1 MLDMSRKLDFFILG
15 FVILLGLP
23 VMAQQQVG
31 HTEYI
36 LTTSPSSLASLDHR
50 HGLNFSSTVW
60 HNSSY
65 GYAVYVVTDPS
76 SRNSAQLQSE
86 LNSDSA
92 TISFEA
98 NQVVQLPELSGT
110 TSAVLAQSTDSILD
124 SLPDRTL
131 VTFGGATVPSNYV
144 QQPATTIIHWQDAL
158 QRSGLTGAGTVAVI
172 DTGVDPDHPALTR
185 VLVPGFDFTR
195 NQNGASELADLNP
208 NVAASLSQSTDS
220 ILDSKRVF
228 QLSSS
233 TLGILTQSTD
243 SILDGT
249 PSAFGHGTMTAG
261 LVHLIAPS
269 TKIMPLKAFNI
280 DGTSNMANIVNA
292 IYYAV
297 DHGAN
302 IISMSFEMIES
313 SPGLQGALDY
323 ATDHGVI
330 AIAAAGNDGRQT
342 AVYPAA
348 EEGVIG
354 IGSTNNSDQRSI
366 FSNFGSPDVVFA
378 APGEGVISTYPA
390 NHYAAG
396 WGTSF
401 SAPIVA
407 GAAALVFQ
415 NHPNNLQCSVMQ
427 ALAHAVQVPQ
437 MGFGRIDLYQALTAR
452 GPIPGFSD
460 PSCESGRQDGGRRR
474 PD

>member
-1 MLDMSRKLDFFILG
+1 MSKTYCLFVLG

-23 VMAQQQVG
+23 AMAQKQVG
-31 HTEYI
+31 QAEYI
-36 LTTSPSSLASLDHR
+36 LTTSPSSVDSLDHR
-50 HGLNFSSTVW
+50 HGLNFKSTVW
-60 HNSSY
+60 HNSNY
-65 GYAVYVVTDPS
+65 GYGVYVVTDPS
-76 SRNSAQLQSE
+76 SRDSVQLQSE
-86 LNSDSA
+86 LKSDPA
-92 TISFEA
+92 TMAFEL

-110 TSAVLAQSTDSILD
+110 TSAALAQSTDSILD
-124 SLPDRTL
+124 SLPGRTL
-131 VTFGGATVPSNYV
+131 VTFSGATVPSNYV
-144 QQPATTIIHWQDAL
+144 QQPATTIIRWQEAL

-172 DTGVDPDHPALTR
+172 DTGVDSNHPALTR

-195 NQNGASELADLNP
+195 NQNGASELADLDP
-208 NVAASLSQSTDS
+208 SVAASLSQSTDS
-220 ILDSKRVF
+220 ILDSNNVF

-233 TLGILTQSTD
+233 TLAILTQSTD

-249 PSAFGHGTMTAG
+249 PAAFGHGTMTAG

-280 DGTSNMANIVNA
+280 NGTSDTANIVRA

-302 IISMSFEMIES
+302 IINMSFEIAES

-323 ATDHGVI
+323 ATDHGVV
-330 AIAAAGNDGRQT
+330 AIAAAGNDGQQT
-342 AVYPAA
+342 TVFPAGS
-348 EEGVIG
+348 EGVIG
-354 IGSTNNSDQRSI
+354 IGSTTNNDQKST
-366 FSNFGSPDVVFA
+366 FSNYGSPDVNFA
-378 APGEGVISTYPA
+378 APGEGVISTYPG

-407 GAAALVFQ
+407 GAAALVLQ
-415 NHPNNLQCSVMQ
+415 NHPTNLQCAVMK
-427 ALAHAVQVPQ
+427 ALTHAVQVPL
-437 MGFGRIDLYQALTAR
+437 MGYGRIDLYQALTAR
-452 GPIPGFSD
+452 DTIPGFTD
-460 PSCESGRQDGGRRR
+460 PSCEAGREDGGHRR

>member
-1 MLDMSRKLDFFILG
+1 
-15 FVILLGLP
+15 
-23 VMAQQQVG
+23 
-31 HTEYI
+31 
-36 LTTSPSSLASLDHR
+36 
-50 HGLNFSSTVW
+50 
-60 HNSSY
+60 
-65 GYAVYVVTDPS
+65 
-76 SRNSAQLQSE
+76 
-86 LNSDSA
+86 
-92 TISFEA
+92 
-98 NQVVQLPELSGT
+98 
-110 TSAVLAQSTDSILD
+110 
-124 SLPDRTL
+124 
-131 VTFGGATVPSNYV
+131 
-144 QQPATTIIHWQDAL
+144 
-158 QRSGLTGAGTVAVI
+158 
-172 DTGVDPDHPALTR
+172 
-185 VLVPGFDFTR
+185 
-195 NQNGASELADLNP
+195 
-208 NVAASLSQSTDS
+208 
-220 ILDSKRVF
+220 
-228 QLSSS
+228 
-233 TLGILTQSTD
+233 
-243 SILDGT
+243 
-249 PSAFGHGTMTAG
+249 
-261 LVHLIAPS
+261 
-269 TKIMPLKAFNI
+269 
-280 DGTSNMANIVNA
+280 MANIVNA

-330 AIAAAGNDGRQT
+330 AIAAAGNDGWQT

-354 IGSTNNSDQRSI
+354 IGSTNNNDQRSI
-366 FSNFGSPDVVFA
+366 FSNFGSPDVIFA